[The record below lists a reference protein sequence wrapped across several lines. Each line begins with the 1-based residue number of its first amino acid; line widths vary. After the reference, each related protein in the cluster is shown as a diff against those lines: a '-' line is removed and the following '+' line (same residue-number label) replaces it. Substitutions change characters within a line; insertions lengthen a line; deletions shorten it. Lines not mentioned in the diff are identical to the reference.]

1 MGGWVFFL
9 IPIAAI
15 VGGCTIAIV
24 GITSRARVREA
35 QIRERI
41 AMIERGLMP
50 SPEGDPA
57 AFDRALLTPAQ
68 GVVRRDPARWRR
80 AGIVVTGLGL
90 GMLVMFGMIG
100 ETDGMA
106 IGGFVA
112 VLGIAFFVSS
122 FVTGSEPPAFPYSGP
137 LPARPTQPASN
148 PSSDSR

>member
-1 MGGWVFFL
+1 MEEWFLFL

-57 AFDRALLTPAQ
+57 AFDRALLTRQAA
-68 GVVRRDPARWRR
+68 VRRDPARWRR
-80 AGIVVTGLGL
+80 AGIVVVGLGL

-100 ETDGMA
+100 ETEGMA
-106 IGGFVA
+106 IGGFLA

-122 FVTGSEPPAFPYSGP
+122 FVTSEPPSFPYSGP
-137 LPARPTQPASN
+137 LPARPSSPAS
-148 PSSDSR
+148 SSPIEPR